1 MLIVINIYF
10 NNAELSI
17 YTATLPRTP
26 HLMVLRVFVYF
37 KGGTCGFKVI
47 LVEHR
52 RSHGK
57 NTFFLILEIL
67 KKIKKLKYILHLHFL
82 KKK

>member
-1 MLIVINIYF
+1 MLIVLINIYF

-26 HLMVLRVFVYF
+26 HLMALRVFVYF

-57 NTFFLILEIL
+57 NTIFFYFRNFKEN
-67 KKIKKLKYILHLHFL
+67 
-82 KKK
+82 